1 MIVPNQTISLSIDIR
16 HSTTLSQTQDTDLGE
31 LHIDLEMQTHLP
43 NVHLSLSLS
52 NEHAMTPKEGVY
64 PNL

>member
-16 HSTTLSQTQDTDLGE
+16 HSPAPSQTQDTDLGE
-31 LHIDLEMQTHLP
+31 LHIDLEMHTYLP

-52 NEHAMTPKEGVY
+52 NEDAMTPKEGVY